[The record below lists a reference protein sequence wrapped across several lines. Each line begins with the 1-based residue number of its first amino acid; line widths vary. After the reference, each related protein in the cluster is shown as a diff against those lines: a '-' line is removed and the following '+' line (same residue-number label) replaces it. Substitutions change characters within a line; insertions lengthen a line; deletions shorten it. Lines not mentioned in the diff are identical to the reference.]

1 MDIKQMMTV
10 DKLSKQIETVNN
22 AFHKIWFAVMFN
34 RPDYKSE
41 KIKKLSFIEMHLIGM
56 AYDYPDMILKE
67 IREYLRIPQTTLSS
81 IIAKLENQGILR
93 RVINH
98 RDMRSFSL
106 EITELG
112 RKIRD
117 THKEYDYKQTKELI
131 LALDENERD
140 EFIRL
145 FQKVANKLSQIT
157 ILSK

>member
-1 MDIKQMMTV
+1 MNKNKI
-10 DKLSKQIETVNN
+10 SKQIEAVNK
-22 AFHKIWFAVMFN
+22 AFHQIWFAVMFK

-41 KIKKLSFIEMHLIGM
+41 NIQKLSFIEMHLIGM
-56 AYDYPDMILKE
+56 AYDHPEMILKE

-81 IIAKLENQGILR
+81 IIAKLEKQGILR

-106 EITELG
+106 EITDVG

-117 THKEYDYKQTKELI
+117 NHKEHDFKQAKEFV

-140 EFIRL
+140 EFIRM
-145 FQKVANKLSQIT
+145 FQKVSNKVSRE
-157 ILSK
+157 KNF

>member
-1 MDIKQMMTV
+1 MNEDI
-10 DKLSKQIETVNN
+10 LSKQIEAVSK
-22 AFHKIWFAVMFN
+22 AFHQIWFAVMFN

-41 KIKKLSFIEMHLIGM
+41 NIQKLSFIEMHLIGM
-56 AYDYPDMILKE
+56 AYKHPDMILKE

-81 IIAKLENQGILR
+81 IIAKLEKQGILR

-106 EITELG
+106 EVTDIG

-117 THKEYDYKQTKELI
+117 THKEHDFKQAKELI

-140 EFIRL
+140 EFIRM
-145 FQKVANKLSQIT
+145 FQKVSNKMSQT
-157 ILSK
+157 QNSDE